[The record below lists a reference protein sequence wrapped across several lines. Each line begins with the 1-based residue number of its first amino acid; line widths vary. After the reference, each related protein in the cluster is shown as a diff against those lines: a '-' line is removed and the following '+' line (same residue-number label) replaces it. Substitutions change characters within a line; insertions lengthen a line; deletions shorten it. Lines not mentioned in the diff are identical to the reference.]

1 MEIENSKIIGTENI
15 EIIGTEN
22 IIDNFISIIVGIL
35 IGGIIAYFYF
45 SNITYVGPNSK
56 DIIDRIYKKNGK
68 CYKFKPVISFCPISI
83 SMKPSGNNN
92 LL

>member
-1 MEIENSKIIGTENI
+1 MYI
-15 EIIGTEN
+15 
-22 IIDNFISIIVGIL
+22 
-35 IGGIIAYFYF
+35 GIIISLAIGIFLGFIAFILY
-45 SNITYVGPNSK
+45 SHVMCNIHGPNSK